1 MQEAE
6 PTVPGRIRPRPLRS
20 PGSQSGA
27 ALISLVLALALG
39 SGLVSIGW
47 LEATA
52 RSAHHALRTEAALA
66 AARDALIGY
75 AVSYP
80 DQHSGRDGPGYLPC
94 PDTSGNGSPN
104 SPCRATAFGRLPWR
118 RLGLHDPRDGAG
130 ERLWYGL
137 GRRFRANGYK
147 HRPLNLETAAE
158 LVVNGRQDIAAVILA
173 PGPALSFQDRHAD
186 RSDPAQFLEGGNET
200 PEDGT
205 YASPPSP
212 SPAGDRATDR
222 FNDRVTTI
230 SRDEL
235 MAASGRRVLAAVQ
248 AALAQYR
255 DAPWNSG
262 ALPWLAPWGAT
273 NGGPVPAPG
282 VAAGALPVVGAGE
295 SFASSFRVSGAPP
308 DDRAPAPGTIDGAA
322 LAMLAAGIS
331 IPSGTCAWTVISRV
345 DCSGE
350 TRVPLGP
357 DGERVFRFD
366 LHLAGDPAVLA
377 PTATDIRRRG
387 VRGAQWLAA
396 SHVEV
401 VDLVAGAEI
410 GRSRLEFP
418 SGPVEGWIAIDGI
431 AFPLGAGEEVPEW
444 LVENQWHRFVLAAVA
459 PAFAAGG
466 DGACAGPGRC
476 LELVRTTFDGR
487 TRESSAAAVA
497 VLAGPVLGGQNR
509 DSSDHIHWFE
519 GENANPASLRFE
531 LRHPNDAFNDRVAVI
546 PAPEGVSGR

>member
-1 MQEAE
+1 MDTRAMQEAE

-186 RSDPAQFLEGGNET
+186 RSDPHAVPRGRQRDAGGR
-200 PEDGT
+200 
-205 YASPPSP
+205 YL
-212 SPAGDRATDR
+212 
-222 FNDRVTTI
+222 RVTA
-230 SRDEL
+230 E
-235 MAASGRRVLAAVQ
+235 
-248 AALAQYR
+248 
-255 DAPWNSG
+255 
-262 ALPWLAPWGAT
+262 
-273 NGGPVPAPG
+273 PV
-282 VAAGALPVVGAGE
+282 
-295 SFASSFRVSGAPP
+295 SS
-308 DDRAPAPGTIDGAA
+308 
-322 LAMLAAGIS
+322 
-331 IPSGTCAWTVISRV
+331 
-345 DCSGE
+345 
-350 TRVPLGP
+350 
-357 DGERVFRFD
+357 
-366 LHLAGDPAVLA
+366 
-377 PTATDIRRRG
+377 
-387 VRGAQWLAA
+387 
-396 SHVEV
+396 
-401 VDLVAGAEI
+401 
-410 GRSRLEFP
+410 GRSRH
-418 SGPVEGWIAIDGI
+418 GPVQRPGDD
-431 AFPLGAGEEVPEW
+431 
-444 LVENQWHRFVLAAVA
+444 HLA
-459 PAFAAGG
+459 
-466 DGACAGPGRC
+466 R
-476 LELVRTTFDGR
+476 
-487 TRESSAAAVA
+487 
-497 VLAGPVLGGQNR
+497 
-509 DSSDHIHWFE
+509 
-519 GENANPASLRFE
+519 
-531 LRHPNDAFNDRVAVI
+531 
-546 PAPEGVSGR
+546 